1 MMLQQIIVRHSAVV
15 TALGATAILALF
27 SGCGS
32 TGERPEESPVVE
44 TSAETAS
51 PSSVEM
57 AVETQQR
64 LGVECSAVE
73 LRKLDRSVSLSG
85 VVKPDATKVAEVRS
99 LTRGR
104 MTSVE
109 STIGDRVTRNQVLA
123 QYDNIEL
130 GDLISQRA
138 AAVAALKRAE
148 IESRVAREAVHR
160 ARALVEVGALAEA
173 ERQRREAELDRA
185 NTQIAEAQTSVEQIN
200 RKLRRLGFNDDRADG
215 TVDGVDSERTLV
227 TRITAPI
234 GGVVT
239 EAEAVAGEV
248 IESTDIL
255 FRIADLSDVWVQGN
269 LQEKDI
275 GLVQTG
281 MPVTVSVIA
290 FPEQKFDGR
299 VTYLGDLVDPDSRT
313 LPVRC
318 VVGNPGWQLKLD
330 MFATISISLR
340 GERPVVAVPAS
351 AIQEIDGRT
360 VVFVQRSPSRFEVQ
374 EVDLGASGSGWVEI
388 SRGLSPGEDV
398 ASAGS
403 FQLKSVLLRD
413 SMAEED

>member
-1 MMLQQIIVRHSAVV
+1 
-15 TALGATAILALF
+15 
-27 SGCGS
+27 
-32 TGERPEESPVVE
+32 
-44 TSAETAS
+44 
-51 PSSVEM
+51 
-57 AVETQQR
+57 
-64 LGVECSAVE
+64 
-73 LRKLDRSVSLSG
+73 

-109 STIGDRVTRNQVLA
+109 ATVGDRVTRNQVLA
-123 QYDNIEL
+123 EYDDIEL

-138 AAVAALKRAE
+138 AAVAALRRAE
-148 IESRVAREAVHR
+148 IESRVAREAVDR

-185 NTQIAEAQTSVEQIN
+185 NTQIEEAETSVEQIN
-200 RKLRRLGFNDDRADG
+200 RKLRLLGVNEDTADG
-215 TVDGVDSERTLV
+215 TVNRVDTERTLI

-239 EAEAVAGEV
+239 EAEVVSGEV
-248 IESTDIL
+248 VESTDIL

-275 GLVQTG
+275 GLVRTG

-290 FPEQKFDGR
+290 FPERKFDGR
-299 VTYLGDLVDPDSRT
+299 VTYLGDLVNPESRT

-318 VVGNPGWQLKLD
+318 VVDNPGWRLKLD
-330 MFATISISLR
+330 MFATVSISVQ
-340 GERPVVAVPAS
+340 EDRPVLAVPSAS
-351 AIQEIDGRT
+351 IQEIDGRT
-360 VVFVQRSPSRFEVQ
+360 AVFVQRSPTRFEVQ
-374 EVDLGASGSGWVEI
+374 EVDLGARGSGWIEI
-388 SRGLSPGEDV
+388 SRGLSQGEYV

-413 SMAEED
+413 SLAEED